1 MTRSTRHNLLEITAL
16 LALAATTLLTST
28 APAHA
33 AVYTVTKTADSADG
47 ACDTDCSLREAV
59 LAADAQAGPDFILL
73 GPGTY
78 GLSLA
83 GAGEDGGAS
92 GDLDVNDDVAIVGAA
107 AASTILD
114 GLHLDRVLDV
124 HAGEVEIQAVT
135 IRNGRVAGAGGG
147 VRNQA
152 ALTLSRSIITANET
166 TQDGFGGGL
175 STDGDGSGL
184 TLTQSTVSGN
194 TADGGGGG
202 IADGGLMRVSDSTIS
217 GNRSLTDFGGGLYV
231 FANTDAVLTNVTITG
246 NTAALKG
253 GGIFA
258 EGSPFTGVNHPDVR
272 DSILAGN
279 SASSERDCSGAVRS
293 GGYNLLG
300 DGFDCIDF
308 TAAHHDL
315 VGTTAA
321 PLDPRLGPLS
331 GNNGGPTPTHALL
344 AGSPAI
350 NAGNACTAADQR
362 GQTRPA
368 TGCDIGAFEVGT
380 ACVNGGPILCLNN
393 QRFRITSQWRT
404 PQGASGPGQG
414 TRLTADSGFFWF
426 FDPAN
431 IELTAK
437 VLNGCGVNDR
447 YWVFLSGLTNVEVT
461 VTVTDTQTG
470 ATKTYT
476 SPQGAVFRTRL
487 DTAAFASCH

>member
-1 MTRSTRHNLLEITAL
+1 MNRSTRHNLSEITAL
-16 LALAATTLLTST
+16 LALAAATLLTAA

-92 GDLDVNDDVAIVGAA
+92 GDLDINDDVAIVGAA

-124 HAGEVEIQAVT
+124 HAGEVEIQGVT
-135 IRNGRVAGAGGG
+135 IRNGRVAGTGGG

-152 ALTLSRSIITANET
+152 ILTLSRSIISANET
-166 TQDGFGGGL
+166 TQGGFGGGL
-175 STDGDGSGL
+175 STDGNGSGL

-194 TADGGGGG
+194 TAAGGGGG

-231 FANTDAVLTNVTITG
+231 FSNTDAILTNVTITG

-279 SASSERDCSGAVRS
+279 TASSERDCSGAVRS

-308 TAAHHDL
+308 NAAHHDL

-321 PLDPRLGPLS
+321 PLDPRLGPLT
-331 GNNGGPTPTHALL
+331 GNGGPTPTHALL
-344 AGSPAI
+344 TGSPAI

-431 IELTAK
+431 IELTVK

-470 ATKTYT
+470 AVKTYT